1 MSLDTGFCSRLD
13 LTCEPAS
20 IQLARDHTRQT
31 LARWGVAEEVA
42 FDALTVVSELATNA
56 VRHAAM
62 PRSSGEQPQRW
73 SCSMLLCPAAGSL
86 YVSVGDQSP
95 LPPVLRSAGEHAESG
110 RGLHII
116 SALCH
121 NRWGFERSLDGRGK
135 HVWAAL
141 QLACRDQ
148 PPQPLVAGPVVL
160 PPALCDAALALPP
173 TEGTDPTDV
182 DRDLRCILQAHSSGD
197 HQALVR
203 ELPA

>member
-1 MSLDTGFCSRLD
+1 M
-13 LTCEPAS
+13 
-20 IQLARDHTRQT
+20 
-31 LARWGVAEEVA
+31 AEEVA

-56 VRHAAM
+56 VRHAAL

-73 SCSMLLCPAAGSL
+73 SCSMLLCP
-86 YVSVGDQSP
+86 
-95 LPPVLRSAGEHAESG
+95 
-110 RGLHII
+110 
-116 SALCH
+116 
-121 NRWGFERSLDGRGK
+121 
-135 HVWAAL
+135 
-141 QLACRDQ
+141 
-148 PPQPLVAGPVVL
+148 VL